1 MGAVC
6 NRILLLGAYG
16 FIGTNLMRFIDCKG
30 LNYKVVTFDK
40 FEKHTEGLSF
50 DCVEASYAGDFADEL
65 LMDDIFSN
73 HKIDLVIH
81 CISTTIPVGGQSA
94 RYDVESNLLPTI
106 KLLDIMVK
114 HQSQKIVFVSSGGAV
129 YGEGSGKHSE
139 AEALYPK
146 SSYGVVKVAIEK
158 CLFQYAFGKEIRPLV
173 LRLSN
178 PYGRYHYSKRQGI
191 VNVALEKAKHGETFV
206 VYGDGTA
213 TKDYVFVEDFCNG
226 LFELVEKEVWLQ
238 VINFGSGYL
247 YSVNEILGEIKKY
260 YPSFTWRYEPANKN
274 DVSFLE
280 LDITK
285 LRDYLDYCPR
295 RLEEVIVDLAQN
307 PF

>member
-1 MGAVC
+1 MSAVC

-16 FIGTNLMRFIDCKG
+16 FLGTNLMKFIDSKG

-50 DCVEASYAGDFADEL
+50 DCIEASYAGDFADEL

-114 HQSQKIVFVSSGGAV
+114 HRRHKIIFVSSGGAV
-129 YGEGSGKHSE
+129 YGEGRGTHSE
-139 AEALYPK
+139 NEAVYPK

-158 CLFQYAFGKEIRPLV
+158 CLFQYSYGKEIRPLV

-191 VNVALEKAKHGETFV
+191 VNVALEQAKRGESFV

-213 TKDYVFVEDFCNG
+213 TKDYVFVEDFCKG
-226 LFELVEKEVWLQ
+226 LFELVEKDVWLQ

-247 YSVNEILGEIKKY
+247 YSVNDILKEIKKY
-260 YPSFTWRYEPANKN
+260 YPSFTWRYELANKN
-274 DVSFLE
+274 DVSFSA
-280 LDITK
+280 LDINK
-285 LRDYLDYCPR
+285 LRDYMDYAPR
-295 RLEEVIVDLAQN
+295 RLEEVIVDMAQN